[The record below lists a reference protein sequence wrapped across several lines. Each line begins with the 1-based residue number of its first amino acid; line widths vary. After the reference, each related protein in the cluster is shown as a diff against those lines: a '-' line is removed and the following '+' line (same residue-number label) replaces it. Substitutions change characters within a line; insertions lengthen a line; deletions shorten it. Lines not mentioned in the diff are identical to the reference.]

1 MAALLLTYTNSLSEQ
16 IPATILGLIL
26 DGITFYGAFDLIPY
40 RNKRGNNPIRHPI
53 IIPIVSAANI

>member
-26 DGITFYGAFDLIPY
+26 DGIIIKRKINKFSAFLIEI
-40 RNKRGNNPIRHPI
+40 KEETIQLDTQL
-53 IIPIVSAANI
+53 